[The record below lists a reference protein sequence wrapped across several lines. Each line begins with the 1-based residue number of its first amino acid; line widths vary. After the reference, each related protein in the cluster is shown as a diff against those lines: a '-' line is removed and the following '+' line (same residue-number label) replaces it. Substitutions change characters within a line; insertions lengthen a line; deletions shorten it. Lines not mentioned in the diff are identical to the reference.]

1 MKKSIFI
8 LCSGLDHIKRGVEA
22 WSADIF
28 LALRER
34 SIDVYLYKG
43 SGQNRVQGEHIV
55 STLQSKTERA
65 RYIMKFIP
73 KWCWHIGA
81 GSDTQLQQTIFSIK
95 LLPKLLFKRNILLHT
110 QEAHTAFLMQRFI
123 NLKII
128 DAKIIIAHGTE
139 EPFEYLNNFYY
150 VQHLA
155 PHHLDEAQRN
165 GVKNKKD
172 FAIPNFVDTVRF
184 HPAVT
189 TKIRKEFD
197 IPEDAFVILTVAA
210 VKKTHKRIDY
220 LLKEIATIK
229 DKNNIYLVI
238 AGGKTP
244 ETDELVNMGKALLK
258 EHVRFLIDVD
268 REKMP
273 EIYAAAD
280 IFTLCSIKEMMPIAL
295 LEALSSGLPCICNR
309 YPVLEWMVGA
319 GGTCKDLSHE
329 GVLASAI
336 IDYFDEKKRKE
347 VGDLARAQAVNNFSK
362 EIVANQMMKMYEDVI
377 NDK

>member
-8 LCSGLDHIKRGVEA
+8 LSSGLDHIKRGVEA
-22 WSADIF
+22 WSADTF
-28 LALRER
+28 LTLRER

-43 SGQNRVQGEHIV
+43 SGQKRVRGEHIV
-55 STLQSKTERA
+55 STLQANTERSKH
-65 RYIMKFIP
+65 IMKFIP
-73 KWCWHIGA
+73 KWGWRIGA
-81 GSDTQLQQTIFSIK
+81 GRDYQLQQTIFSIK

-123 NLKII
+123 NLRII

-139 EPFEYLNNFYY
+139 EPFEYLNNFDY

-155 PHHLDEAQRN
+155 PYHLNEAQRN

-172 FAIPNFVDTVRF
+172 FAIPNFVDTARF

-189 TKIRKEFD
+189 TNIRKELD
-197 IPEDAFVILTVAA
+197 IPENAIIVLSVAA
-210 VKKTHKRIDY
+210 VRKIHKRIDY
-220 LLKEIATIK
+220 LLKEFATIK
-229 DKNNIYLVI
+229 EKNNIYLVI
-238 AGGKTP
+238 AGGKTS

-258 EHVRFLIDVD
+258 ENVRFLIDVG

-280 IFTLCSIKEMMPIAL
+280 IFTLCSLKEMMPIAL

-309 YPVLEWMVGA
+309 YPVLEWMIGA
-319 GGTCKDLSHE
+319 GGTCKDLSYE

-336 IDYFDEKKRKE
+336 VDYFDEKKRKE
-347 VGDLARAQAVNNFSK
+347 IGDLARAQAVNNFSK
-362 EIVANQMMKMYEDVI
+362 EIITNQMMRMYEDVI